1 MSTYVI
7 LNTFENLII
16 FTLWRYRSDSEKSNG
31 IPPTPSNPTSPTE
44 KLTME
49 IDATFTHQMS
59 EVDTILLPPNPV
71 QFLEPSKLKRRE
83 SRKLSFKKSKKTD
96 RPYALRKGSFKKYR
110 QDSLNQGT
118 WRNKISI
125 CKVGKYVTYRLF

>member
-1 MSTYVI
+1 MCPCRFSNRYKFSQINNVFSSTSKK
-7 LNTFENLII
+7 
-16 FTLWRYRSDSEKSNG
+16 RYRSDSEKSNG
-31 IPPTPSNPTSPTE
+31 PPPPPSPTLSDPTSPTQ
-44 KLTME
+44 KLAME

-118 WRNKISI
+118 
-125 CKVGKYVTYRLF
+125 